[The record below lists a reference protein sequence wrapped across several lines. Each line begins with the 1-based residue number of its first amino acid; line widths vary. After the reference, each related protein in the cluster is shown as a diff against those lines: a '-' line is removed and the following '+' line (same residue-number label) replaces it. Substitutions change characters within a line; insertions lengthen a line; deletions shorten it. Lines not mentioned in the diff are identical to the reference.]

1 MEKFRS
7 QPEIPRDLPADL
19 SLEARRAKGEASAQA
34 EESTPELE
42 MVYRSLN
49 RKKEKNVLAEFTPE
63 QQAEI
68 KQKQQILSSLA
79 YFIGKDFRIPV
90 ELNDPG
96 AGWCWDFESNVIR
109 IDPKDLLEKPMDYL
123 RFVISH
129 EGGHRRISR
138 IDSIPLEEWKQPG
151 FSFMMN
157 AIEDPRD
164 NNFVAEAYPRFRE
177 QMSLAYQHDLD
188 LEAEAKQ
195 KAEQKLGYQ
204 PRFMQAGFEYIKQWF
219 REVQGQEAK
228 LSDDLPEEVKAVVS
242 ATLESARDSWCRYP
256 SREEADRGGKI
267 GGKKVDGE
275 SMIKEYARTSYEI
288 NRDEIWP
295 EFKKL
300 VEADMED
307 QRIQEFL
314 KDMQKGQEDGSKGQ
328 SLPQELK
335 EKLTPEEQKELEEAI
350 DRAIEEAKKEKQK
363 GEEGKGSQE
372 GEEKEAS
379 ASHKDEKTEGEQEE
393 KEEEIQGKPVDLD
406 SLSDSLKQKIKEY
419 IDSLPEEQQQEIA
432 EKANATLKE
441 FEKSLNEKIEGKLSD
456 NPEKKAEREETP
468 AEKAEQPEPKEKT
481 WQEREKE
488 REEEARERRKRMES
502 LFEGGEKDPYH
513 EALEK
518 VSGLIDA
525 LTADLRDVFVKRK
538 IEKYETGY
546 RSGRRWNIRQRIR
559 EKVAGIPLFK
569 TEAREQREAESE
581 EMDYA
586 ITLLVDLSGSMV
598 SNGKIQE
605 AFKSAVVLSE
615 TLNNLGIKFEV
626 VGFQDILLEFKSFEE
641 HLDEPMREKLNQMI
655 LEVYGNNPG
664 GHNNP
669 GDNDDGACLLEASK
683 HLTEQIA
690 KNKFLIVISDGI
702 PATSYKSQGQLDR
715 ELREAVAEITA
726 NTNQKIIGLGLN
738 SQAVTEYYENHI
750 AGITTEEMV
759 ETLGEL
765 LREIIEK
772 Y

>member
-1 MEKFRS
+1 MER
-7 QPEIPRDLPADL
+7 
-19 SLEARRAKGEASAQA
+19 LESHFEPVA
-34 EESTPELE
+34 EKAAEKSEYVYHALE
-42 MVYRSLN
+42 
-49 RKKEKNVLAEFTPE
+49 RKKGKEVLTGFTPE

-79 YFIGKDFRIPV
+79 YFIGKDLRIPV

-96 AGWCWDFESNVIR
+96 AGWHWDFESNVIR

-138 IDSIPLEEWKQPG
+138 TDSIPLEEWKQPG

-164 NNFVAEAYPRFRE
+164 NNFVAEAYPKFRE
-177 QMSLAYQHDLD
+177 QMGLAYQQGLD
-188 LEAEAKQ
+188 FEAKAKQ
-195 KAEQKLGYQ
+195 KADQKLGYQ

-219 REVQGQEAK
+219 RETQGKEFEFSA
-228 LSDDLPEEVKAVVS
+228 DLPEEVKAAVR
-242 ATLESARDSWCRYP
+242 ATIESARDSWLRYP
-256 SREEADRGGKI
+256 SRQEADRGGKI
-267 GGKKVDGE
+267 GRKKVDGE
-275 SMIKEYARTSYEI
+275 AMIREYARTSYEI
-288 NRDEIWP
+288 NRDEVWP

-300 VEADMED
+300 IEADMED
-307 QRIQEFL
+307 QKMQELL
-314 KDMQKGQEDGSKGQ
+314 KDMQKGQEQQEGGEGGSGQ
-328 SLPQELK
+328 NLPQELK
-335 EKLTPEEQKELEEAI
+335 DKLAPEEQKALEGAI
-350 DRAIEEAKKEKQK
+350 QKAIEDAKKEKEQKSQAQK
-363 GEEGKGSQE
+363 GKDEMEEEAEGASQPSE
-372 GEEKEAS
+372 GEAS
-379 ASHKDEKTEGEQEE
+379 A
-393 KEEEIQGKPVDLD
+393 GKPVDLRT
-406 SLSDSLKQKIKEY
+406 LPEELKQKIKEF
-419 IDSLPEEQQQEIA
+419 IESLPEEQQKEIA
-432 EKANATLKE
+432 EKAQAAFKE
-441 FEKSLNEKIEGKLSD
+441 FEDALNEEMQGKLSD
-456 NPEKKAEREETP
+456 NPEKKAEREEISTEE
-468 AEKAEQPEPKEKT
+468 AKQPETKGRGWEEKEK
-481 WQEREKE
+481 ESEA
-488 REEEARERRKRMES
+488 EARERRKRMES
-502 LFEGGEKDPYH
+502 LFEAGEKDPYH

-525 LTADLRDVFVKRK
+525 LTSDLRDIFVKRK

-586 ITLLVDLSGSMV
+586 ITLLADLSDSMQR
-598 SNGKIQE
+598 NGKIQE
-605 AFKSAVVLSE
+605 AFKSAIVLAE
-615 TLNNLGIKFEV
+615 TLNNLGIKFEI

-641 HLDEPMREKLNQMI
+641 QMDEPMREKLNQMI

-669 GDNDDGACLLEASK
+669 GDNDDGASLLEASK

-690 KNKFLIVISDGI
+690 KNKFLIVLSDGE
-702 PATSYKSQGQLDR
+702 PAMDSGRKSSSQLDR
-715 ELREAVAEITA
+715 ELRDAVAEITA

-738 SQAVTEYYENHI
+738 SQAVAKYYENHI

-765 LREIIEK
+765 LRGVIEK

>member
-1 MEKFRS
+1 
-7 QPEIPRDLPADL
+7 
-19 SLEARRAKGEASAQA
+19 
-34 EESTPELE
+34 
-42 MVYRSLN
+42 
-49 RKKEKNVLAEFTPE
+49 
-63 QQAEI
+63 
-68 KQKQQILSSLA
+68 
-79 YFIGKDFRIPV
+79 
-90 ELNDPG
+90 
-96 AGWCWDFESNVIR
+96 
-109 IDPKDLLEKPMDYL
+109 
-123 RFVISH
+123 
-129 EGGHRRISR
+129 
-138 IDSIPLEEWKQPG
+138 
-151 FSFMMN
+151 
-157 AIEDPRD
+157 
-164 NNFVAEAYPRFRE
+164 
-177 QMSLAYQHDLD
+177 LD
-188 LEAEAKQ
+188 LEAKAKQ
-195 KAEQKLGYQ
+195 QAEQKLGHQ

-219 REVQGQEAK
+219 REVQGQGAQ

-242 ATLESARDSWCRYP
+242 ATLESARDSWWRYP

-267 GGKKVDGE
+267 GRKKVDGE
-275 SMIKEYARTSYEI
+275 AIIKEYARTSYEI

-314 KDMQKGQEDGSKGQ
+314 KDMQKGQEGGEGEGQEDQEGGEGEGQEGGSKKQ
-328 SLPQELK
+328 RLPQDLK
-335 EKLTPEEQKELEEAI
+335 ENLTPEEQKELEEAI

-363 GEEGKGSQE
+363 GEEGKDSQE
-372 GEEKEAS
+372 GEEKGEEEKGDAPQ
-379 ASHKDEKTEGEQEE
+379 KGEKTKEGKEE
-393 KEEEIQGKPVDLD
+393 KEGGAQGKPIDLD
-406 SLSDSLKQKIKEY
+406 SLSEELKQKIKEY
-419 IDSLPEEQQQEIA
+419 IESLPEEQQQEIA

-441 FEKSLNEKIEGKLSD
+441 FEKSLNEEIEGKLSD

-513 EALEK
+513 EALEE
-518 VSGLIDA
+518 VSDLIDA

-586 ITLLVDLSGSMV
+586 ITLLVDLSGSMQR
-598 SNGKIQE
+598 NGKIQE

-615 TLNNLGIKFEV
+615 TLNNLGVKFEV

-655 LEVYGNNPG
+655 LEVYGTNPG

-669 GDNDDGACLLEASK
+669 GDNDDGACLLEASQ

-690 KNKFLIVISDGI
+690 KNKFLIVLSDGE
-702 PATSYKSQGQLDR
+702 PAMDSGKKSSSQLDR
-715 ELREAVAEITA
+715 ELKKAVAEITA

-738 SQAVTEYYENHI
+738 SEAVAKYYENHI

-765 LREIIEK
+765 LREVIEK

>member
-1 MEKFRS
+1 MP
-7 QPEIPRDLPADL
+7 PE
-19 SLEARRAKGEASAQA
+19 ET
-34 EESTPELE
+34 TPEPE
-42 MVYRSLN
+42 MVYNALN
-49 RKKEKNVLAEFTPE
+49 RKKEKDVLAEFTPE

-96 AGWCWDFESNVIR
+96 AGWHWDFESNVIR

-138 IDSIPLEEWKQPG
+138 TDSIPIEEWKQPG
-151 FSFMMN
+151 FPFMMN

-164 NNFVAEAYPRFRE
+164 NNFVAEAYPKFRE
-177 QMSLAYQHDLD
+177 QMGLAYQQDLD
-188 LEAEAKQ
+188 FEAKAKQ
-195 KAEQKLGYQ
+195 KADQKLGHQ

-219 REVQGQEAK
+219 REVQGQEIQ
-228 LSDDLPEEVKAVVS
+228 LSEGLPEEVKAAVT
-242 ATLESARDSWCRYP
+242 ATLESARDSWWRYP
-256 SREEADRGGKI
+256 SRQEADRGGKI
-267 GGKKVDGE
+267 GKKKVDGE
-275 SMIKEYARTSYEI
+275 MMIREYARTSYEI

-300 VEADMED
+300 VEADLED
-307 QRIQEFL
+307 QKTQEL
-314 KDMQKGQEDGSKGQ
+314 LQDMQKQRQEGGGGGGQG
-328 SLPQELK
+328 LPQDLK
-335 EKLTPEEQKELEEAI
+335 DKLTPEEQQALEGAI
-350 DRAIEEAKKEKQK
+350 QKAIEDAQKEREKEQAQAQAQK
-363 GEEGKGSQE
+363 GKGEKRE
-372 GEEKEAS
+372 GEEADGTPQPSETEAP
-379 ASHKDEKTEGEQEE
+379 A
-393 KEEEIQGKPVDLD
+393 GKPIDLRT
-406 SLSDSLKQKIKEY
+406 LPEELKQKIREY
-419 IDSLPEEQQQEIA
+419 IESLPEDQQKEIA
-432 EKANATLKE
+432 EKAQQAIKE
-441 FEKSLNEKIEGKLSD
+441 FEDSLNEEMQGKLSD
-456 NPEKKAEREETP
+456 NPEKKGEREEIS
-468 AEKAEQPEPKEKT
+468 AEEAKLPETKGKGWEEK
-481 WQEREKE
+481 EKE

-502 LFEGGEKDPYH
+502 LFEAGEKNPYR

-525 LTADLRDVFVKRK
+525 LTSDLRDIFVKRR

-586 ITLLVDLSGSMV
+586 ITLLVDLSGSMQR
-598 SNGKIQE
+598 NGKIQE
-605 AFKSAVVLSE
+605 AFKSAVVLAE
-615 TLNNLGIKFEV
+615 TLNNLGIKFEI
-626 VGFQDILLEFKSFEE
+626 VGFQDVLLEFKSFEE
-641 HLDEPMREKLNQMI
+641 QMDEPMREKLNKMI
-655 LEVYGNNPG
+655 LEVYGNNPS

-669 GDNDDGACLLEASK
+669 GDNDDGASLLEASK

-690 KNKFLIVISDGI
+690 KNKFLIVLSDGE
-702 PATSYKSQGQLDR
+702 PAMDSGRKSKSQLGR

-726 NTNQKIIGLGLN
+726 NTNQKIVGLGLN
-738 SQAVTEYYENHI
+738 SRAVAKYYENHK

-765 LREIIEK
+765 LREVIEK

>member
-7 QPEIPRDLPADL
+7 NPEMPP
-19 SLEARRAKGEASAQA
+19 
-34 EESTPELE
+34 EETTPEPE
-42 MVYRSLN
+42 MVYNALN
-49 RKKEKNVLAEFTPE
+49 RKKEKDVLAEFTPE

-96 AGWCWDFESNVIR
+96 AGWHWDFESNVIR

-138 IDSIPLEEWKQPG
+138 TDSIPIEEWKQPG
-151 FSFMMN
+151 FPFMMN

-164 NNFVAEAYPRFRE
+164 NNFVAEAYPKFRE
-177 QMSLAYQHDLD
+177 QMGLAYQQDLD
-188 LEAEAKQ
+188 FEAKAKQ
-195 KAEQKLGYQ
+195 KADQKLGHQ

-219 REVQGQEAK
+219 REVQGQEIQ
-228 LSDDLPEEVKAVVS
+228 LSEGLPEEVKAAVT
-242 ATLESARDSWCRYP
+242 ATLESARDSWWRYP
-256 SREEADRGGKI
+256 SRQEADRGGKI
-267 GGKKVDGE
+267 GKKKVDGE
-275 SMIKEYARTSYEI
+275 MMIREYARTSYEI

-300 VEADMED
+300 VEADLED
-307 QRIQEFL
+307 QKTQEL
-314 KDMQKGQEDGSKGQ
+314 LQDMQKQRQEGGGGGGQG
-328 SLPQELK
+328 LPQDLK
-335 EKLTPEEQKELEEAI
+335 DKLTPEEQQALEGAI
-350 DRAIEEAKKEKQK
+350 QKAIEDAQKEREKEQAQAQAQK
-363 GEEGKGSQE
+363 GKGEKRE
-372 GEEKEAS
+372 GEEADGTPQPSETEAP
-379 ASHKDEKTEGEQEE
+379 A
-393 KEEEIQGKPVDLD
+393 GKPIDLRT
-406 SLSDSLKQKIKEY
+406 LPEELKQKIREY
-419 IDSLPEEQQQEIA
+419 IESLPEDQQKEIA
-432 EKANATLKE
+432 EKAQQAIKE
-441 FEKSLNEKIEGKLSD
+441 FEDSLNEEMQGKLSD
-456 NPEKKAEREETP
+456 NPEKKGEREEIS
-468 AEKAEQPEPKEKT
+468 AEEAKLPETKGKGWEEK
-481 WQEREKE
+481 EKE

-502 LFEGGEKDPYH
+502 LFEAGEKNPYR

-525 LTADLRDVFVKRK
+525 LTSDLRDIFVKRR

-586 ITLLVDLSGSMV
+586 ITLLVDLSGSMQR
-598 SNGKIQE
+598 NGKIQE
-605 AFKSAVVLSE
+605 AFKSAVVLAE
-615 TLNNLGIKFEV
+615 TLNNLGIKFEI
-626 VGFQDILLEFKSFEE
+626 VGFQDVLLEFKSFEE
-641 HLDEPMREKLNQMI
+641 QMDEPMREKLNKMI
-655 LEVYGNNPG
+655 LEVYGNNPS

-669 GDNDDGACLLEASK
+669 GDNDDGASLLEASK

-690 KNKFLIVISDGI
+690 KNKFLIVLSDGE
-702 PATSYKSQGQLDR
+702 PAMDSGRKSKSQLGR

-726 NTNQKIIGLGLN
+726 NTNQKIVGLGLN
-738 SQAVTEYYENHI
+738 SRAVAKYYENHK

-765 LREIIEK
+765 LREVIEK